1 MKIYLVIGLLILGL
15 INIMFLKKL
24 WIFVIL
30 NLMLLM
36 SIVLKAIDV
45 YKEIGNNIIS
55 SPIEWLIL
63 YEIRY
68 EVVALIILIVS
79 FFIMKSK
86 V

>member
-36 SIVLKAIDV
+36 SIVLKTIDV
-45 YKEIGNNIIS
+45 YKEIGNNLIS

-79 FFIMKSK
+79 FFIMKRK